1 MLREGRSGS
10 RPLSSEQGA
19 MVAPLSSTRRLCQL
33 VIGLMGGAVLGAFV
47 SMITNLA
54 LVEISVSLMFSA
66 YFGGLFIL
74 VGCLIF
80 WRVTSHQALDPLPM
94 PKIYLS
100 TFAGV
105 IILSGFLCF
114 LLDRKIFMGLR
125 PWMKVPLYT
134 ILGSAVSF
142 AMTFAIVDVLNYV
155 VGLCQ
160 ASVSK
165 PLVESA
171 QQVLLVLAVSLA
183 MGLAFGFT
191 FGVLDVEDEDAYH
204 IRMAL
209 LRDERYSEPV
219 GALLGAVAGFGL
231 EYIRQRDDYAMA
243 AAGKTEFDE
252 DI

>member
-1 MLREGRSGS
+1 MAPPTSGRRFCLLFVSA
-10 RPLSSEQGA
+10 LIGA
-19 MVAPLSSTRRLCQL
+19 A
-33 VIGLMGGAVLGAFV
+33 LGAFV

-54 LVEISVSLMFSA
+54 LIEISVSLMFSA

-74 VGCLIF
+74 VGCLIL

-94 PKIYLS
+94 PKVYLS
-100 TFAGV
+100 AFAG
-105 IILSGFLCF
+105 IIVLSGVLCF
-114 LLDRKIFMGLR
+114 LLDRKVFVGLR

-142 AMTFAIVDVLNYV
+142 AMTFAIVDVLNYI

-160 ASVSK
+160 TSVSK
-165 PLVESA
+165 PIVESA
-171 QQVLLVLAVSLA
+171 QQVMLVLLVSLA

-209 LRDERYSEPV
+209 LRDERFSEPV
-219 GALLGAVAGFGL
+219 GAVLGALAGFGL
-231 EYIRQRDDYAMA
+231 EFIRQRDDYSML

>member
-1 MLREGRSGS
+1 MVSAPSPGRRYCLLAVSGVV
-10 RPLSSEQGA
+10 GA
-19 MVAPLSSTRRLCQL
+19 A
-33 VIGLMGGAVLGAFV
+33 LGAFV

-54 LVEISVSLMFSA
+54 LVEISVSLVFSA

-80 WRVTSHQALDPLPM
+80 WRVSSHQALDPLPM

-100 TFAGV
+100 IFAGV
-105 IILSGFLCF
+105 IVLSGFLCF
-114 LLDRKIFMGLR
+114 LLDRKVFVGLR

-142 AMTFAIVDVLNYV
+142 AMTFAIVDVLNYI
-155 VGLCQ
+155 VGHCQ
-160 ASVSK
+160 TSVSK
-165 PLVESA
+165 PIVESA
-171 QQVLLVLAVSLA
+171 QQVMLVLLVSLA

-209 LRDERYSEPV
+209 FRDERYSEPV
-219 GALLGAVAGFGL
+219 GIALGALAGFGL
-231 EYIRQRDDYAMA
+231 EFFRQRDDYSMLAS
-243 AAGKTEFDE
+243 GKTEFDE

>member
-1 MLREGRSGS
+1 MVL
-10 RPLSSEQGA
+10 LTISSAVGA
-19 MVAPLSSTRRLCQL
+19 A
-33 VIGLMGGAVLGAFV
+33 IGAFI

-54 LVEISVSLMFSA
+54 LIEISVSLMFSA

-74 VGCLIF
+74 VGSLIL

-94 PKIYLS
+94 PKLYLS
-100 TFAGV
+100 AFAGV
-105 IILSGFLCF
+105 IIVSGLLCF
-114 LLDRKIFMGLR
+114 LLDRKVFVGLR

-160 ASVSK
+160 TSVSK
-165 PLVESA
+165 PIVESA
-171 QQVLLVLAVSLA
+171 QQVFLVLCVSLA

-219 GALLGAVAGFGL
+219 GAVLGALAGFGL
-231 EYIRQRDDYAMA
+231 EYVRQRDDYSMA

>member
-1 MLREGRSGS
+1 MLGVSAVV
-10 RPLSSEQGA
+10 GA
-19 MVAPLSSTRRLCQL
+19 A
-33 VIGLMGGAVLGAFV
+33 LGAFV

-54 LVEISVSLMFSA
+54 LIEISISLMFSA

-74 VGCLIF
+74 VGGLIL
-80 WRVTSHQALDPLPM
+80 WRVISHEAMEPLPM
-94 PKIYLS
+94 PKIFLS
-100 TFAGV
+100 AFAGMIV
-105 IILSGFLCF
+105 LSGFLCF
-114 LLDRKIFMGLR
+114 LLDRKVFVGLR

-142 AMTFAIVDVLNYV
+142 AMTFAIVDVLNYM

-160 ASVSK
+160 SSVSK
-165 PLVESA
+165 PIVESA
-171 QQVLLVLAVSLA
+171 QQVMLVLCISLA

-191 FGVLDVEDEDAYH
+191 FGVLGVEDEDAYH

-209 LRDERYSEPV
+209 LKDERFSEPV
-219 GALLGAVAGFGL
+219 GAALGALGGFGL
-231 EYIRQRDDYAMA
+231 EYIRQRDDYSML